1 MALANTPTRKGE
13 PAERVP
19 AVGSEIQR
27 SIAPTWTAALAV
39 RHHARPHH
47 REISHYRTRGRPRSR
62 RDVDRDAILR
72 QSGERILCI
81 GGPGLH
87 ARIRRAEAKPE
98 CLLLLSARPQE
109 GEVFSGRLFLGV
121 GHPAGLK

>member
-27 SIAPTWTAALAV
+27 PIAPTGTAALAV

-47 REISHYRTRGRPRSR
+47 REVSHYRTRGRPGSR
-62 RDVDRDAILR
+62 RNVDGDAVLR
-72 QSGERILCI
+72 QTAERVLSI
-81 GGPGLH
+81 GRPGLH
-87 ARIRRAEAKPE
+87 ARVRRAEAKAK
-98 CLLLLSARPQE
+98 CL
-109 GEVFSGRLFLGV
+109 
-121 GHPAGLK
+121 